1 MARTRNYVNNVDLLE
16 ELYLSI
22 EQESLTR
29 KGLDMLMKLA
39 QRTQRKLYY
48 SCDDD
53 KQHCLSE
60 AYFDLIKRWTKFN
73 PYSVRSFGFELIDYK
88 GSGGKI
94 ELSSESR
101 DMKFYKDPSNRE
113 SILKCETVSGVEIG
127 IRKDKKISYLKI
139 TDLNI
144 DWTVAREGFIKA
156 NPHLFKKPG
165 YRLPP
170 EMPTVSELLL
180 KTFSNNQTGIFDPL
194 KTRVRVKYKILGLPK
209 DDIKYSEC
217 WVYKT
222 NAVVKDPNPFSY
234 FTSICI
240 NGYAKGFKELRPK
253 KDKGKFI
260 SLDAGFNNDDGTDL
274 FNT

>member
-22 EQESLTR
+22 EQENLTR

-73 PYSVRSFGFELIDYK
+73 PYSVRSFGFELIN
-88 GSGGKI
+88 
-94 ELSSESR
+94 ESR
-101 DMKFYKDPSNRE
+101 DIKFYKEPSDRG

-127 IRKDKKISYLKI
+127 IRKDKKLSYLKI
-139 TDLNI
+139 SDLNI
-144 DWTVAREGFIKA
+144 DWTITREGFIKA

-170 EMPTVSELLL
+170 TMPTISELLS
-180 KTFSNNQTGIFDPL
+180 KTFSNNQSGIFDSS
-194 KTRVRVKYKILGLPK
+194 KTRIRVKYKTLGSSK
-209 DDIKYSEC
+209 EDVKYTEC
-217 WVYKT
+217 WVNKA
-222 NAVVKDPNPFSY
+222 NSVIKDPNPFSY

-260 SLDAGFNNDDGTDL
+260 SLDAGFNNSDGTDL
-274 FNT
+274 FNA